1 MFTRQARAHGKTF
14 TLIDAS
20 GKNGARA
27 SATIDLGSLVSA
39 SDQIVE
45 LWLLTQAPQ
54 VQGWSAGWL
63 HVNRP
68 GCSLLD
74 STAETYPGGSTQL
87 TGRRWKPISA
97 VKGADVDIRA
107 ESSKTVR
114 SRLVPNRRAE
124 TSIGFPPRIARR
136 HGQNGQKRRFLGA
149 LVVVFATLCGT
160 GAGVQA
166 LPTPPGIYVSP
177 FTVTDVSPDA
187 PYGTPDPAGVDPGGK
202 INGLVLYQPPA
213 GASGIAPPP
222 TLWAA
227 GQYGGVW
234 RSIDGGRRWSHAS
247 RGIRFGVSRQDGTLG
262 GPTLAFDSGAKE
274 LPRRLMF
281 AAVDDDGRIG
291 ASQGG
296 LYVSSNGGD
305 SWEHV
310 DLRAAAMP
318 GTCPRTQEL
327 DISTVL
333 FRRSRFSPRAQPYV
347 ATACGIFTTTDVTLR
362 GGWSLRP
369 TPPFQTFNAILAADA
384 TGTMFAC
391 RDAGLFE
398 SVDGGQ
404 SWIPTNAPSLG
415 TGTCRGLAADPINGR
430 SASRK
435 VVEVS
440 DFTACPASPTP
451 LPPTC
456 NYEVSTVTFSN
467 SAGVADQRNLLS
479 FPSETT
485 SGCCGHPM
493 VYTALRADRPA
504 NQDLPG
510 LSYDIYASDGYFF
523 AVLTGLASEQGT
535 LIGSAQ
541 WHVIRDVHVDT
552 WAVAASPVF
561 YAPSRNAC
569 DVWMAVDGGVYQNRS
584 GASSN
589 GRTCTPGT
597 GWARAMS
604 GLHAFDTTSIV
615 GAQRPQRACTDN
627 TQPCPAVYTS
637 SGDNDSWATAQAR
650 RGAEWGIMDH
660 TLGDSGSTFLDPALP
675 YMLVTGREGGPGCH
689 LALYHSAAPQTP
701 PVPGDQYD
709 VKKGDR
715 GSYMCI
721 EPPLQGF
728 GGLEPP
734 GNAAFTQ
741 VRKLPSDPAGAVSA
755 YIGVSTRNFAFPRL
769 GSDDV
774 VERRLATIGPTLS
787 DTGWYSVTN
796 KQFNPGQIAAVKA
809 AGGLAHTVIY
819 VLTQTDGHGFKK
831 GHVYRGDENPARNFS
846 WVDISGTAPATH
858 VENAADMFVDP
869 YDPDNIFVTDN
880 KGQNIKETF
889 DGGKRWHVDTQLTQI
904 ATGHGTFTY
913 RCNDSNPGFYFD
925 GCLLKDMTFVPAYPG
940 LRIATTLPGGFA
952 FSRDSGHHWIDLD
965 LTNNGTSFSTLINP
979 QPIGKAAG
987 AFFDPTPNPRT
998 HQPSLY
1004 LALTGQGVLRVDGP
1018 FLRLGAINFAIA
1030 CPNCGAISIVDVISN
1045 KREPLTPDGNSVFR
1059 GSELIDLGHRNGLS
1073 FRVVAGP
1080 RTKRPYLLLEGGKST
1095 STRKQDVSRDERRR
1109 GSIAV
1114 RERCALTTNDGLRCS
1129 VVEG

>member
-1 MFTRQARAHGKTF
+1 MAGINGLLSAFE
-14 TLIDAS
+14 LAS
-20 GKNGARA
+20 LSPLN
-27 SATIDLGSLVSA
+27 
-39 SDQIVE
+39 
-45 LWLLTQAPQ
+45 
-54 VQGWSAGWL
+54 
-63 HVNRP
+63 
-68 GCSLLD
+68 
-74 STAETYPGGSTQL
+74 
-87 TGRRWKPISA
+87 
-97 VKGADVDIRA
+97 IRA
-107 ESSKTVR
+107 ERDPKAVGIGHPLDANRSLKGAMRMRTQFRFASSR
-114 SRLVPNRRAE
+114 PASRMRALV
-124 TSIGFPPRIARR
+124 SIGLRSQLTIQRNGTPRK
-136 HGQNGQKRRFLGA
+136 HRFLGA
-149 LVVVFATLCGT
+149 SLLALVVLCGA
-160 GAGVQA
+160 GARVHA
-166 LPTPPGIYVSP
+166 LPQPPGLYVDP

-234 RSIDGGRRWSHAS
+234 RSIDGARSWRHAS

-281 AAVDDDGRIG
+281 AAVDDDGRVSS
-291 ASQGG
+291 SQGG

-310 DLRAAAMP
+310 DLHAAAGP
-318 GTCPRTQEL
+318 AICPRTQEL

-333 FRRSRFSPRAQPYV
+333 FRRSRFSPRGRPYA
-347 ATACGIFTTTDVTLR
+347 ATACGIFTTPDVTLR
-362 GGWSLRP
+362 TGWSPLP
-369 TPPFQTFNAILAADA
+369 TPPFPTFNAILAADA

-391 RDAGLFE
+391 RDTGLFE
-398 SVDGGQ
+398 SVDAGQ
-404 SWIPTNAPSLG
+404 SWIPTTAPLLG
-415 TGTCRGLAADPINGR
+415 TSTCRGLAVDPVNGG
-430 SASRK
+430 SAART
-435 VVEVS
+435 VVEIS
-440 DFTACPASPTP
+440 DYTPCPANTTP

-467 SAGVADQRNLLS
+467 TPGVPDQRSLLS
-479 FPSETT
+479 FPSESA
-485 SGCCGHPM
+485 SGCCGHPT
-493 VYTALRADRPA
+493 VYTALRGDRPA

-510 LSYDIYASDGYFF
+510 LSYDIYGSDGYRF

-541 WHVIRDVHVDT
+541 WQVISDVHVDT
-552 WAVAASPVF
+552 WAVAASPAF

-569 DVWMAVDGGVYQNRS
+569 DVWIAVDGGVYQNRS

-589 GRTCTPGT
+589 GRTCTPGA

-615 GAQRPQRACTDN
+615 GAQRPQRACTDS
-627 TQPCPAVYTS
+627 TQPCPALYTS

-675 YMLVTGREGGPGCH
+675 YQLVTGREGGGGCH

-701 PVPGDQYD
+701 PLPGDQYD

-741 VRKLPSDPAGAVSA
+741 VRKLPSDPAGAITA
-755 YIGVSTRNFAFPRL
+755 YIGVNTRNFAFPRT
-769 GSDDV
+769 GSDEV
-774 VERRLATIGPTLS
+774 VERRLATAGPALS
-787 DTGWYSVTN
+787 DTGWYSVTD
-796 KQFNPGQIAAVKA
+796 KRFNPGQIAAVKA

-819 VLTQTDGHGFKK
+819 VLTQADGHGFKK
-831 GHVYRGDENPARNFS
+831 GHVYRGVENPARNFS
-846 WVDISGTAPATH
+846 WVDVSGTAPATH

-869 YDPDNIFVTDN
+869 YDPDDIFVTDN

-889 DGGKRWHVDTQLTQI
+889 DGGQRWQVDAQLTQI
-904 ATGHGTFTY
+904 AKDHGTFTY

-925 GCLLKDMTFVPAYPG
+925 GCLLKDMTFVQEYPA

-952 FSRDSGHHWIDLD
+952 FSRDSGQHWIDLD
-965 LTNNGTSFSTLINP
+965 LTNNGSSFYTLLNP
-979 QPIGKAAG
+979 QPIIKAAG
-987 AFFDPTPNPRT
+987 AFFDPTPNPQT

-1004 LALTGQGVLRVDGP
+1004 LALTGQGVLRIDGP
-1018 FLRLGAINFAIA
+1018 FLRLGAVKFAIA
-1030 CPNCGAISIVDVISN
+1030 CPKCGAVSIVDVVSN
-1045 KREPLTPDGNSVFR
+1045 KREPLTPDLDGVFR
-1059 GSELIDLGHRNGLS
+1059 GNELIDLGHKSQLS
-1073 FRVVAGP
+1073 YRIVAGP
-1080 RTKRPYLLLEGGKST
+1080 RTKRPYLLLKGGKST
-1095 STRKQDVSRDERRR
+1095 STRKQGISGDERRH
-1109 GSIAV
+1109 GTIPV
-1114 RERCALTTNDGLRCS
+1114 RERCVLTSNQELRCAPI
-1129 VVEG
+1129 GG